1 MHLVGQLNGPK
12 SILLY
17 VCLVFVFV
25 GSKDKRNCLVGN
37 VSLELDMCLYTCL
50 GQRRGSGRETRR
62 QYEELNEKIKIT
74 GTSKK
79 VAEQNI
85 LNNGKC
91 NVKHFEPW
99 GGGQRWWWM

>member
-1 MHLVGQLNGPK
+1 MKWSQK
-12 SILLY
+12 Y
-17 VCLVFVFV
+17 TFVCIYGITKETGRKCVFRIGHVFVHVSWAEEGV
-25 GSKDKRNCLVGN
+25 GG
-37 VSLELDMCLYTCL
+37 
-50 GQRRGSGRETRR
+50 RR
-62 QYEELNEKIKIT
+62 QYKELNEKMNMTSK
-74 GTSKK
+74 SKK

>member
-91 NVKHFEPW
+91 NVKHFELW
-99 GGGQRWWWM
+99 GGGQR